1 MDFKT
6 ASIEDLV
13 KDAKQRG
20 KEAIDLL
27 KSFRDKKIVD
37 KRGVERQVSY
47 MTIKRAYFE
56 KFYPEQVPQP
66 KPRPMT
72 INEWLDTLDEE

>member
-6 ASIEDLV
+6 ATIEDLV
-13 KDAKQRG
+13 VDAKKQG

-27 KSFRDKKIVD
+27 KSFRNQKIVD
-37 KRGVERQVSY
+37 KKGVERQVSY

-56 KFYPEQVPQP
+56 KFYPELVPQR